1 MVLTQGRPRVINSI
15 VDEIDGI
22 ILAYQPGCQGANAV
36 ADVLFG
42 EYNPSGV
49 LPFTYPRYTGDI
61 MHYDYKFS
69 SSIQQR
75 TPSVITYNG
84 YNPQWPFGF
93 GLSYTSFKTDSITLS
108 SKTLNNGDTLIVTIP
123 ITNTGSMDG
132 SKCVDLFI
140 SDEYSS
146 ISPANKKLKSFTK
159 IELASGESLKI
170 SFNLTADDFAFVN
183 DFGERIL
190 EKGNFF
196 Y

>member
-1 MVLTQGRPRVINSI
+1 
-15 VDEIDGI
+15 
-22 ILAYQPGCQGANAV
+22 
-36 ADVLFG
+36 
-42 EYNPSGV
+42 
-49 LPFTYPRYTGDI
+49 
-61 MHYDYKFS
+61 
-69 SSIQQR
+69 
-75 TPSVITYNG
+75 
-84 YNPQWPFGF
+84 
-93 GLSYTSFKTDSITLS
+93 
-108 SKTLNNGDTLIVTIP
+108 VTIP

-190 EKGNFF
+190 EKGTFF
-196 Y
+196 IQILDQKVKIEYV